1 MRILVAPDKFKHALS
16 SRQAAR
22 AIADGIRDADPTID
36 VDLCP
41 MADGGEGTGELL
53 AAALHA
59 MPQSRMVRDPLARSR
74 RAQWWWSPT
83 RRLAIVELAQ
93 AAGHALLTPD
103 EYAPFNTSTYGVGEL
118 IVAARE
124 AGAHELFVAL
134 GGSATVDG
142 GAGLLQA
149 LGWRL
154 FDVTGR
160 EMPVGVGGGALA
172 RIAQVLPA
180 GDASPMRVTALVD
193 VQNPLTGPHG
203 AARVFGP
210 QKGASP
216 TEALELDD
224 GLRNFCEVL
233 QKTKPRHD
241 LNPATSGFGAAGGV
255 AVALRAAFD
264 APIRS
269 GFETLA
275 THVGLDDRLA
285 ACDICLTGEGRL
297 DAQTAGGK
305 VVSGV
310 ARRAKT
316 DRRPVVAFVG
326 RLDRADA
333 PVGEDWLGKFGLR
346 DCVEITPPGY
356 DLKSALADTEMNL
369 RIAVGRWISQE
380 LRSNSRS
387 DPPI

>member
-1 MRILVAPDKFKHALS
+1 MRILVAPDKFKHALT

-59 MPQSRMVRDPLARSR
+59 MPQTRMVRDPLARSR

-93 AAGHALLTPD
+93 AAGHSLLTPD
-103 EYAPFNTSTYGVGEL
+103 EYAPFHASTYGVGEL

-160 EMPVGVGGGALA
+160 EMPAGVGGGALA
-172 RIAQVLPA
+172 RVSQILPA
-180 GDASPMRVTALVD
+180 GDSSPMRVTALVD
-193 VQNPLTGPHG
+193 VQNPLIGPRG
-203 AARVFGP
+203 AAMVFGP

-216 TEALELDD
+216 SEARELDE
-224 GLRNFCEVL
+224 GLRNWCEVL
-233 QKTKPRHD
+233 QKSSSRRD
-241 LNPATSGFGAAGGV
+241 LNPGTAGFGAAGGV

-264 APIRS
+264 ATIRS
-269 GFETLA
+269 GFETLS

-285 ACDICLTGEGRL
+285 ACDLCLTGEGRL
-297 DAQTAGGK
+297 DVQTAGGK
-305 VVSGV
+305 VVSGL

-316 DRRPVVAFVG
+316 EHRQVVAFVG
-326 RLDRADA
+326 QVARGDGA
-333 PVGEDWLGKFGLR
+333 GEEDWLGQFGLR

-387 DPPI
+387 ESPI